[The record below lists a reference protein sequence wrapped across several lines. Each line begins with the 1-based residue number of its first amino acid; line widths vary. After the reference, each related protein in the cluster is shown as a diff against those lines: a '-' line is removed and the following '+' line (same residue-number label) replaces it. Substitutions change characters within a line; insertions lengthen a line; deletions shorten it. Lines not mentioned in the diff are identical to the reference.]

1 MNLGYWISIKASLR
15 FPIIKKTKKEE
26 IRGRDHDFMRP
37 GRVNLSSVAVDRLI
51 AADQRVATARRLCLP
66 PLNKDYHSQA
76 HRFYHNIDEHTLQW

>member
-1 MNLGYWISIKASLR
+1 
-15 FPIIKKTKKEE
+15 
-26 IRGRDHDFMRP
+26 MRP
-37 GRVNLSSVAVDRLI
+37 GRVDLSSVAVDRLI